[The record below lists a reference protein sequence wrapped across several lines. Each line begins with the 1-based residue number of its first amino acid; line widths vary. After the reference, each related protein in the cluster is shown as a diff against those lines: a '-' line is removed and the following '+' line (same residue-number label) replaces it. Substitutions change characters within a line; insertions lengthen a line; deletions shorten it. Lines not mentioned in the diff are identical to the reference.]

1 MSMLIQPFSE
11 LGATNE
17 GQRVDAGQGSR
28 AATIPERTD
37 QQAGR
42 RRRGHRGR
50 RPPAFDPNTY
60 RRRNVVERCINRLKQ
75 WRGIATRYDKLA
87 CHYQAAVTLV
97 STLLWINK

>member
-1 MSMLIQPFSE
+1 VKVSVWMPVKVRAPPRSPNVQ
-11 LGATNE
+11 T
-17 GQRVDAGQGSR
+17 SR
-28 AATIPERTD
+28 PDVGGAATRAD
-37 QQAGR
+37 
-42 RRRGHRGR
+42 GH
-50 RPPAFDPNTY
+50 PAVDPNTY

>member
-1 MSMLIQPFSE
+1 MKVSVWMPVKVRAPPRSPNAQ
-11 LGATNE
+11 T
-17 GQRVDAGQGSR
+17 SR
-28 AATIPERTD
+28 PDVGGAAT
-37 QQAGR
+37 G
-42 RRRGHRGR
+42 GG